1 MTLFF
6 GIVRRMELALILLVV
21 ASLLESMLWIRPL
34 WRLKLTI
41 GVTVALLLAVSSL
54 ILIQE
59 GSALLAML
67 LTTLSIY
74 RLINIGRAI
83 KGRSHDNY
91 LFHMSRQAGLWLIG
105 AQLILVTAAESI
117 ESTTLTGMNW
127 LYALAVFQLLGS
139 LVLFASTLRHTRTTR
154 PVIDVD
160 AWADRDLPT
169 LTVAIPARNETT
181 SLEQCIK
188 SLLTSDYP
196 KLEILVLDDCSQN
209 TRTPE
214 IIKQFAQ
221 KGVRFL
227 AGKVPP
233 EGWLAKN
240 YAYEQ
245 LTTEANGELVLF
257 CGVDTRFGS
266 SAIRQLVLTLE
277 TKQKT
282 MLSILPRNELTSGV
296 QLLLQPARYAWEISL
311 PRRLFNRPPVLSTCW
326 LIEKR
331 ALHAAGGFMAAK
343 HTITPEAHFAK
354 YAATHQDGYSFL
366 RSTTDALISSNK
378 SAEEQKDTA
387 VRTRYPQLHRR
398 IEMVPLIAA
407 TELVLL
413 VFPFT
418 MALAAYLAGVWPLA
432 VLSTAAAVVQV
443 ATYMTVARLT
453 YNTWLTRGILLVP
466 FVAAYDIALIHYSMW
481 QYEFRQVIW
490 KDRNVCIPV
499 MQVVP
504 RLPKLD

>member
-1 MTLFF
+1 
-6 GIVRRMELALILLVV
+6 MELALILLVG
-21 ASLLESMLWIRPL
+21 ASLLEGMLWVRPL
-34 WRLKLTI
+34 WRLKLTV
-41 GVTVALLLAVSSL
+41 GVIAALLLIASSL
-54 ILIQE
+54 LMIKE
-59 GSALLAML
+59 GSVLFTVLISV
-67 LTTLSIY
+67 LSTY
-74 RLINIGRAI
+74 RLINLGRAV

-91 LFHMSRQAGLWLIG
+91 LFHMSRQTGLWLIG
-105 AQLILVTAAESI
+105 AQLVVVTAAKAI
-117 ESTTLTGMNW
+117 ENSTLTGMNW
-127 LYALAVFQLLGS
+127 LYGLAVFQLLGS

-154 PVIDVD
+154 PVTGVEPQ
-160 AWADRDLPT
+160 ADRDLPT
-169 LTVAIPARNETT
+169 LTVAVPARNETT

-227 AGKVPP
+227 AGKIPP

-245 LTTEANGELVLF
+245 LATEANGEMVLF
-257 CGVDTRFGS
+257 CGVDTRFSS

-277 TKQKT
+277 SKQKT
-282 MLSILPRNELTSGV
+282 MLSVLPRNELTSGV
-296 QLLLQPARYAWEISL
+296 QLLLQPARYAWEVSL

-326 LIEKR
+326 LIEKK
-331 ALHAAGGFMAAK
+331 ALQAAGGFTAVK
-343 HTITPEAHFAK
+343 HTITPEAHFAQ

-366 RSTTDALISSNK
+366 RSTADALISSNK
-378 SAEEQKDTA
+378 SAEEQKATA

-398 IEMVPLIAA
+398 IEMVPFIAA

-418 MALAAYLAGVWPLA
+418 MALAAYLAGIWPLA
-432 VLSTAAAVVQV
+432 ALCTAAALVQV

-453 YNTWLTRGILLVP
+453 YNTWLTRGVLLVP
-466 FVAAYDIALIHYSMW
+466 FVAMYDIALIHYSMW

-504 RLPKLD
+504 HLPKLD